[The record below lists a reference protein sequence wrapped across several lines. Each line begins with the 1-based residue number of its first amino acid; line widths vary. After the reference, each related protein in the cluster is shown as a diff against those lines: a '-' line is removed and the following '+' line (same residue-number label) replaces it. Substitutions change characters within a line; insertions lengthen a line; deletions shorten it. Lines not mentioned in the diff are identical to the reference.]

1 MDLSAKLI
9 DPFWNWWQ
17 KTGLKIQNFKSKKLK
32 TTVRVRKGN
41 LMFLFVNQ
49 DFQEQIKIQLLLL
62 ELTEEILS
70 QKS

>member
-17 KTGLKIQNFKSKKLK
+17 KTGLKIQNLKGKKLK
-32 TTVRVRKGN
+32 TTARVRKGN